1 MGELELGLSYKPNDS
16 INRAHIKRPP
26 LYQSW
31 KKEIQNIV
39 SKTHFYQK
47 QLNIVCCCT
56 KDVTKMVKSTL
67 FNKVSKSTH
76 SNYGQIPNQK
86 FQIRSG

>member
-1 MGELELGLSYKPNDS
+1 MIALTVLT
-16 INRAHIKRPP
+16 

-56 KDVTKMVKSTL
+56 KDVTKMVKSTS

-76 SNYGQIPNQK
+76 SNYVK
-86 FQIRSG
+86 FQIRNSRLEVADKNKQTFEEKVFESWNF